1 MENKFLISLPYIY
14 PVCPISIDHARM
26 FVVADINARMQRKK
40 GKEVCFPIAAHFSG
54 VTAEKACELLNK
66 KISKD
71 EEGYTEK
78 EKMYNIFL
86 KVYQTPDSIIRAFK
100 TPEDILNYYSY
111 QTIWNLKEINVSCD
125 YENFYTTNTEEFETF
140 VKVMFEFYEKHKILI
155 LNSKNEL
162 ALNYDDE
169 EWKEKTLENFKK
181 IDFIQSFHKPN
192 FIGAFDNIRSDWGL
206 LREYGMGIKYNE
218 KYIIDP
224 MFDSELFTLFDLY
237 MKFRK
242 DNESKNVYDIFE
254 KVFEKLNKDE
264 IEENNDLPSKIV
276 NWMGTDLFV
285 CEEHLKTWV
294 VKKTYAETL
303 LLKPRYHTKKYFI
316 TGMGSIN
323 HQRMSSSR
331 GTAVLSKDMIENYG
345 NHNARLIILMT
356 GGHPSKLYNYDV
368 NLPKTVMDMTKNFKE
383 YINFLNSIYMKNRN
397 VSINNEYEKD
407 KEEIEKNIETGY
419 YQQAIIDMMK
429 IMPKKNKQITPS
441 QAKEILNIY
450 KEYLD
455 ILLPNFLTINL

>member
-1 MENKFLISLPYIY
+1 MKNKFLISLPYIY

-40 GKEVCFPIAAHFSG
+40 GKKVCFPIAAHFSG
-54 VTAEKACELLNK
+54 VTAEKTCELLNK

-86 KVYQTPDSIIRAFK
+86 KVYQTPDSIIKAFK

-111 QTIWNLKEINVSCD
+111 QTIWNLKEINISCD

-140 VKVMFEFYEKHKILI
+140 VKVMFEFYEKHKVLI

-162 ALNYDDE
+162 ALNYDDK

-181 IDFIQSFHKPN
+181 IDFIQTFHKSN

-206 LREYGMGIKYNE
+206 LREYGIGIKYNE

-242 DNESKNVYDIFE
+242 DNESNNVYEIFE
-254 KVFEKLNKDE
+254 KVFE
-264 IEENNDLPSKIV
+264 
-276 NWMGTDLFV
+276 
-285 CEEHLKTWV
+285 
-294 VKKTYAETL
+294 
-303 LLKPRYHTKKYFI
+303 
-316 TGMGSIN
+316 
-323 HQRMSSSR
+323 
-331 GTAVLSKDMIENYG
+331 
-345 NHNARLIILMT
+345 
-356 GGHPSKLYNYDV
+356 
-368 NLPKTVMDMTKNFKE
+368 
-383 YINFLNSIYMKNRN
+383 
-397 VSINNEYEKD
+397 
-407 KEEIEKNIETGY
+407 
-419 YQQAIIDMMK
+419 
-429 IMPKKNKQITPS
+429 
-441 QAKEILNIY
+441 
-450 KEYLD
+450 
-455 ILLPNFLTINL
+455 